1 MAQADAP
8 HRCRVSTV
16 SGMGP
21 SEPGPPSG
29 PAGPHLASG
38 VPVTRQQVHRAA
50 DAEVLITSR
59 ARAGPHRFR
68 CAARWPSG
76 HRTAVGGRHSP
87 LLVAE
92 SIRQACLCLAQS
104 YFDVP
109 GDTQFVIKS
118 LAFTIDP
125 GREPAARGEATDL
138 AMDVDVGDLRRD
150 PATGQLVALTMRA
163 AYRTADDAGVFA
175 TAAGTAR
182 LFTPE
187 QYTAVRAAPALRR
200 PLPPAAGPLRR
211 PAPDRVAVA
220 RTADVV
226 IAEAADGRWLIAP
239 ADPQHPFFFDHPA
252 DHLPGMLLLEAARQ
266 HAQLQLADPRL
277 RLTGMRMRP
286 LAFTEHQPP
295 AYLRATSPRPGTPH
309 LFRIEQGNAR
319 VLEGTFDFATAP
331 PEGVKKTPTRRVE
344 GT

>member
-1 MAQADAP
+1 
-8 HRCRVSTV
+8 
-16 SGMGP
+16 MGA
-21 SEPGPPSG
+21 SEPGQPSG
-29 PAGPHLASG
+29 PAGPHVTSG

-50 DAEVLITSR
+50 DAEVLITAR

-92 SIRQACLCLAQS
+92 SIRQACLCLAQG

-118 LAFTIDP
+118 LAFSIDP
-125 GREPAARGEATDL
+125 GQEPAARGAATDL
-138 AMDVDVGDLRRD
+138 VMDVDVGDLRLD

-163 AYRTADDAGVFA
+163 AYRTADDADVFA

-187 QYTAVRAAPALRR
+187 QYTAVRAAPALVR
-200 PLPPAAGPLRR
+200 PLPPADGPLRR
-211 PAPDRVAVA
+211 PAPDQVAVA
-220 RTADVV
+220 RTADFV
-226 IAEAADGRWLIAP
+226 IAEDADGRWFIAP

-266 HAQLQLADPRL
+266 HALLQW
-277 RLTGMRMRP
+277 
-286 LAFTEHQPP
+286 QPASKHTASEP
-295 AYLRATSPRPGTPH
+295 ISGSTPPTSPSPTTGSAGPTAGTTASPSPTSPGSAGARP
-309 LFRIEQGNAR
+309 
-319 VLEGTFDFATAP
+319 AP
-331 PEGVKKTPTRRVE
+331 WSPASFSSPWPASAPTIRP
-344 GT
+344 

>member
-1 MAQADAP
+1 
-8 HRCRVSTV
+8 
-16 SGMGP
+16 MGP

-29 PAGPHLASG
+29 PAGPHVASG

-50 DAEVLITSR
+50 DAEVLITAR
-59 ARAGPHRFR
+59 ARAGSHRFR
-68 CAARWPSG
+68 CTARWPSG
-76 HRTAVGGRHSP
+76 HRTAVGGRHSS

-92 SIRQACLCLAQS
+92 SIRQACLCLAQG

-109 GDTQFVIKS
+109 GDTRFVIKS

-125 GREPAARGEATDL
+125 GREPAARGAATDL
-138 AMDVDVGDLRRD
+138 VMDVDVGDLRHD

-163 AYRTADDAGVFA
+163 AYRTADDAEVFA

-187 QYTAVRAAPALRR
+187 QYTAVRAAPRDLRPMAATAGLLRR
-200 PLPPAAGPLRR
+200 PTPGQ
-211 PAPDRVAVA
+211 VAVA

-266 HAQLQLADPRL
+266 HALLQLADPRL
-277 RLTGMRMRP
+277 RLTGMQMRP

-295 AYLRATSPRPGTPH
+295 AYLQAAAPRPGTPH
-309 LFRIEQGNAR
+309 LFRIEQGSAR
-319 VLEGTFDFATAP
+319 VLEGTFDFAAAP
-331 PEGVKKTPTRRVE
+331 PEGVKSASARRIE

>member
-1 MAQADAP
+1 MEQVDEP
-8 HRCRVSTV
+8 YRCRVPTV

-21 SEPGPPSG
+21 SQPGPPSG
-29 PAGPHLASG
+29 PAGPHVAPG

-50 DAEVLITSR
+50 DAEVLITAR
-59 ARAGPHRFR
+59 ARTGPHRFR

-92 SIRQACLCLAQS
+92 SIRQACLCLAQG

-125 GREPAARGEATDL
+125 GREPAARGAATDL
-138 AMDVDVGDLRRD
+138 VMDVDVGDLRHD
-150 PATGQLVALTMRA
+150 PATGQLVALTMQG
-163 AYRTADDAGVFA
+163 AYRTADDAEVFA

-187 QYTAVRAAPALRR
+187 QYTAVRAAPTDLQPMA
-200 PLPPAAGPLRR
+200 AAGPLRR
-211 PAPDRVAVA
+211 PAPGQVAVA
-220 RTADVV
+220 RSADVV
-226 IAEAADGRWLIAP
+226 IAQAPDERWLIAP
-239 ADPQHPFFFDHPA
+239 ADPRHPFFFDHPA

-266 HAQLQLADPRL
+266 HALLQLADPRL

-295 AYLRATSPRPGTPH
+295 ACLRTTAPRPGTPH
-309 LFRIEQGNAR
+309 PFRIEQGSTC
-319 VLEGTFDFATAP
+319 VLEGTFDFAAAP
-331 PEGVKKTPTRRVE
+331 SEGVKNASARRIA